1 MRIGFWRGIIT
12 GGILG
17 AIVSMLMGSR
27 EKNKERGL
35 FSYAASRTGSGARRV
50 LRGITRVKW

>member
-17 AIVSMLMGSR
+17 AIISMLMGSR
-27 EKNKERGL
+27 GKNEEKEIFNN
-35 FSYAASRTGSGARRV
+35 AVDRTGSGARRV
-50 LRGITRVKW
+50 LRGITRGKW